1 MNSDDDKRYIALCG
15 DKDAQE
21 WKETLVVYLSWQRNR
36 LITGQSWV
44 RVPPPLPP
52 LPQRDKNDWN
62 YYTLHLYV
70 FIIWT
75 IACRRAVL
83 AGRCWIPHL

>member
-44 RVPPPLPP
+44 RVPPPLP
-52 LPQRDKNDWN
+52 QRDKNDWN